1 MLGRPV
7 HGAEASSSRAALPAS
22 GGSVVSPERERVDA
36 PLAHFAEAQD
46 EHELWQELRDH
57 DASLNRALNKAPQI
71 HSGPA
76 WRVFRVRHC
85 SLSLWFFPPC
95 FFHARASPDQRSLVF
110 IRRRQE
116 LEDHARERYGALD
129 QMSFELRRLQ
139 E

>member
-57 DASLNRALNKAPQI
+57 DASLNRALNKALQI

-85 SLSLWFFPPC
+85 SLSLWFFP
-95 FFHARASPDQRSLVF
+95 LV
-110 IRRRQE
+110 
-116 LEDHARERYGALD
+116 
-129 QMSFELRRLQ
+129 SFAPMLLLTSAHWFSSAGGRNWRIAPGRDMAPSTK
-139 E
+139 